1 MKRTIKSLISV
12 IALSA
17 ILQPAAQEN
26 TVTITSFTD
35 EVKDANLASDDNSI
49 TEIRFFDTAGRLRQ
63 TLRKGFSPDGSDLV
77 DFIDFD
83 SLGRKCT
90 EFDPMPVGGN
100 NGNFVGRS
108 QFSSNGGLSNTNFRP
123 RAAPYRSKGNITEV
137 ELPFINTDLITA
149 QAAIT
154 KFSRLYLSPAPTA
167 YGSIS
172 FLLPPAP
179 TVSSNTRTKTDTGES
194 RFSIQTEKRF
204 WKE

>member
-77 DFIDFD
+77 GFYRFRLPG
-83 SLGRKCT
+83 SKMYRVRPHAGRRK
-90 EFDPMPVGGN
+90 
-100 NGNFVGRS
+100 
-108 QFSSNGGLSNTNFRP
+108 
-123 RAAPYRSKGNITEV
+123 
-137 ELPFINTDLITA
+137 
-149 QAAIT
+149 
-154 KFSRLYLSPAPTA
+154 
-167 YGSIS
+167 
-172 FLLPPAP
+172 
-179 TVSSNTRTKTDTGES
+179 
-194 RFSIQTEKRF
+194 
-204 WKE
+204 